1 MIIFAL
7 QNRDQIN
14 SEHRIKILLDVSNC
28 LPLSSTHFPSSALQ
42 RYLECTE
49 NLKELY
55 EDREGTRKTELEAMS
70 GPNEFSEFYSRLK
83 NIKDFY
89 RRHPNEISIPLSNEF
104 EEFLKARD
112 NPNEANLVDFTD
124 EEGYGRFLDL
134 NQCFD
139 KYINLKGIEKIDYLT
154 YLSLF
159 DKLFEIPKDRKLNA
173 EYIDYLQS
181 LLDYLQDY
189 TIRVKPLLPLPAVS
203 LSKV

>member
-1 MIIFAL
+1 
-7 QNRDQIN
+7 
-14 SEHRIKILLDVSNC
+14 
-28 LPLSSTHFPSSALQ
+28 
-42 RYLECTE
+42 
-49 NLKELY
+49 
-55 EDREGTRKTELEAMS
+55 MS

-89 RRHPNEISIPLSNEF
+89 RRHPNEISIPLSAEF

-154 YLSLF
+154 YLSIF
-159 DKLFEIPKDRKLNA
+159 DKLFEIPKDKKLNP
-173 EYIDYLQS
+173 EYIDYLQT
-181 LLDYLQDY
+181 LFDYLHDY
-189 TIRVKPLLPLPAVS
+189 TARVKPLLPLTAVS
-203 LSKV
+203 LNH